1 MKGDTAFRPLPD
13 FRDVLLDVF
22 ERLDGAYETNA
33 LVRSRRRPC
42 FTCPKHEHAKLSL
55 PPKTIPT
62 STLLLL
68 LLLPNG
74 GLLLNDA
81 LAPSLTF
88 VHLFPFFSTQHPH
101 TIMPPHHAVP
111 DFTPGHTHHLFPLEL
126 DLEYLGTG
134 RLARNPGLLDGGEER
149 GDLRSD
155 GID

>member
-22 ERLDGAYETNA
+22 ERLDGAYETN
-33 LVRSRRRPC
+33 
-42 FTCPKHEHAKLSL
+42 AKLSL

-126 DLEYLGTG
+126 DLEYLGTR
-134 RLARNPGLLDGGEER
+134 RLARNPGLLDGRKER
-149 GDLRSD
+149 GDL
-155 GID
+155 